1 MNRDVRNRMKRTSRA
16 LFCSVMQALTEYR
29 SAVDSMK
36 TDEEE
41 KLDRLPAAIRDSV
54 KGDDIREGIELFDN
68 VLDGTARIADAL
80 EDLVSGTLDYSFS
93 YEPIFKAHE
102 ATPAGRQKRDTRF
115 LSLMPREIMDRLK
128 LCSSM
133 TGLSM
138 NELLV
143 RALDSYLSSL

>member
-1 MNRDVRNRMKRTSRA
+1 MNRDVRNRMKRTSMA

-29 SAVDSMK
+29 STVDSMK
-36 TDEEE
+36 TEEEE
-41 KLDRLPAAIRDSV
+41 KLDRLPVSIRDSV

-68 VLDGTARIADAL
+68 VLDGTDRIADAL

-93 YEPIFKAHE
+93 YEPVLKSRDTA
-102 ATPAGRQKRDTRF
+102 PANRQKRDTRF
-115 LSLMPREIMDRLK
+115 LSLMPREIMARLK